1 MQNKKNMAS
10 KICLAAGMIA
20 VLFGVLAS
28 AVLGDW
34 IDVAVWASMWIYQVL
49 LYILAKDA
57 AFWRDMTRECIKNV
71 DDANKSAADANKSA
85 ADALDLFAKIKE
97 KYREALRSLKE
108 SDEIMSILD
117 KEDATIRYIRTKAR
131 MCGGCKNCV
140 GCPLKE
146 AGRNVSNEELN
157 TEGCQHMRW
166 CELYEFLHPAE
177 AAVLILKWEE
187 EHAKG

>member
-1 MQNKKNMAS
+1 MKNKKDMAS
-10 KICLAAGMIA
+10 KICLVVGMIA

-34 IDVAVWASMWIYQVL
+34 IEVAVWASMWIHQVL
-49 LYILAKDA
+49 LYLLAKDA
-57 AFWRDMTRECIKNV
+57 AFWRDMTIRCTKNV
-71 DDANKSAADANKSA
+71 DDAQKGA
-85 ADALDLFAKIKE
+85 ADALDLFAEIQG
-97 KYREALRSLKE
+97 KYRAALRSLKE

-131 MCGGCKNCV
+131 MCGGCKKCV

-146 AGRNVSNEELN
+146 AGMNVSNEELN

-177 AAVLILKWEE
+177 SAVLVLKWEE
-187 EHAKG
+187 EHAER

>member
-1 MQNKKNMAS
+1 MAKNQERNERKK
-10 KICLAAGMIA
+10 KL
-20 VLFGVLAS
+20 LLGVLA
-28 AVLGDW
+28 V
-34 IDVAVWASMWIYQVL
+34 
-49 LYILAKDA
+49 
-57 AFWRDMTRECIKNV
+57 
-71 DDANKSAADANKSA
+71 
-85 ADALDLFAKIKE
+85 LDLMLTGVCVVIALVTAEWFAAVAWVLVGCCQILWYVQERQIRFWEKNANDCLKIAEDACEFCRQTQE
-97 KYREALRSLKE
+97 KYRAALRSLKE

-146 AGRNVSNEELN
+146 AGMNVSNEELN

-166 CELYEFLHPAE
+166 CELYELLHPAE
-177 AAVLILKWEE
+177 AAALVLKWEE